1 MSHHQTDSKPPRDAR
16 ALVTGGAGFM
26 GSHLAEHLIGRGYHV
41 TVLDDLSGGFRENVP
56 AGARFV
62 EGSITD
68 HALIKKLFAAER
80 YDYVYHLAAYAA
92 EGLSHFIKKFNYE
105 NNLIGSVNLINA
117 AVNHEVKCFV
127 FTSSIAVYGANQV
140 PMTEEMVP
148 RPEDSY
154 GIAKYAVE
162 QELQV
167 SHEMFGLNYVVFRPH
182 NVYGERQNIGDRY
195 RNVVG
200 IFMNLIMQGKPLAVF
215 GDGEQ
220 TRAFTYVHDVTPV
233 MADSPLNQKALNQ
246 VFNVGADVPYTV
258 NRLAEVVCQAMGVAP
273 NVAHLEA
280 QKRGQA
286 RLFEP
291 RQAAYRIWIQAA
303 LLPRGGRRADGALG
317 AFHGSAPEQALRRSG
332 NHEEHAAEL
341 AERARAGDGRD
352 AEVIAC
358 ERINRGRDEP
368 RDGCARRTLP
378 ARRAD
383 RPPAAGRRRCA

>member
-1 MSHHQTDSKPPRDAR
+1 MSHHQADAKPKADSKPPRDAR

-26 GSHLAEHLIGRGYHV
+26 GSHLAELLVGRGYHV

-62 EGSITD
+62 EGTITD
-68 HALIKKLFAAER
+68 PDLIAKLFAAER
-80 YDYVYHLAAYAA
+80 YDYVFHLAAYAA
-92 EGLSHFIKKFNYE
+92 EGLSHFIKRFNYE

-117 AVNHEVKCFV
+117 AVNHDVKCFV

-140 PMTEEMVP
+140 PMTEEMEP

-162 QELQV
+162 QELKV
-167 SHEMFGLNYVVFRPH
+167 SHEMFGLDYVVFRPH

-220 TRAFTYVHDVTPV
+220 TRAFTYIQDVAPV
-233 MADSPLNQKALNQ
+233 MADAPFNSKALNQ

-258 NRLAEVVCQAMGVAP
+258 NRLAEVVCQAMGVKP
-273 NVAHLEA
+273 EVAHLEA
-280 QKRGQA
+280 RNEVKHAFSSHDKLHNVFGFTPRFSLEEGVERMA
-286 RLFEP
+286 RWAKGMGP
-291 RQAAYRIWIQAA
+291 
-303 LLPRGGRRADGALG
+303 
-317 AFHGSAPEQALRRSG
+317 RRSKLFG
-332 NHEEHAAEL
+332 EVEILKNMPQSWRNELEL
-341 AERARAGDGRD
+341 AM
-352 AEVIAC
+352 AET
-358 ERINRGRDEP
+358 RK
-368 RDGCARRTLP
+368 T
-378 ARRAD
+378 
-383 RPPAAGRRRCA
+383 